1 MLVTVAMVV
10 VATPVAAA
18 VLAVAMV
25 EVVAVVVADAAHART
40 RATHK
45 AARAVSPH
53 KLATRTP
60 NLHVNSKHGLNMTTM
75 PNPPAMSL
83 QASHLPDNR
92 PAATVAASVAAAPQ
106 AAVVAVA
113 DHARV
118 AVVAAVAVQAAAAT
132 PALST
137 AVKPRQRPHIL
148 VRPFNIGLLTRFG
161 FAGLFRTSARLSP

>member
-1 MLVTVAMVV
+1 MVV
-10 VATPVAAA
+10 AVEATPVAVALPA
-18 VLAVAMV
+18 LAPAMV
-25 EVVAVVVADAAHART
+25 AAADAAHART

-113 DHARV
+113 VADHAP
-118 AVVAAVAVQAAAAT
+118 VVVVVAVAVQAAAAT

-148 VRPFNIGLLTRFG
+148 VRPFNIGLLTRFR

>member
-1 MLVTVAMVV
+1 VPETVAMVV
-10 VATPVAAA
+10 AVEATPVAVA
-18 VLAVAMV
+18 VPAPAMV
-25 EVVAVVVADAAHART
+25 AAADAAHART

-92 PAATVAASVAAAPQ
+92 PAATVAAFVAAAPQ
-106 AAVVAVA
+106 AVVAVA

-137 AVKPRQRPHIL
+137 AVKPSQRPHIL

>member
-1 MLVTVAMVV
+1 MVVAVAVVAMLAA
-10 VATPVAAA
+10 VAVQAVAMVAAA
-18 VLAVAMV
+18 VG
-25 EVVAVVVADAAHART
+25 ADAAHART

-45 AARAVSPH
+45 AARAVSPP
-53 KLATRTP
+53 KFATRTP

-92 PAATVAASVAAAPQ
+92 PAATVAAFVAAAPQ
-106 AAVVAVA
+106 AVVAVA

-148 VRPFNIGLLTRFG
+148 VRPFNIGLLTRFR

>member
-1 MLVTVAMVV
+1 MFL

-25 EVVAVVVADAAHART
+25 AVVAADAAHART

-53 KLATRTP
+53 KLATRMHNP
-60 NLHVNSKHGLNMTTM
+60 HVSSKHDPNMTTM

-92 PAATVAASVAAAPQ
+92 PAATVAATVAASVAAAPQ

-161 FAGLFRTSARLSP
+161 FAGLFHTSARLSP

>member
-1 MLVTVAMVV
+1 
-10 VATPVAAA
+10 
-18 VLAVAMV
+18 
-25 EVVAVVVADAAHART
+25 
-40 RATHK
+40 
-45 AARAVSPH
+45 
-53 KLATRTP
+53 
-60 NLHVNSKHGLNMTTM
+60 MTTM

-83 QASHLPDNR
+83 QASPLPDNR
-92 PAATVAASVAAAPQ
+92 PAATVAASVAAAPL
-106 AAVVAVA
+106 AAVVAAVA
-113 DHARV
+113 DRARV

>member
-1 MLVTVAMVV
+1 MAMVV
-10 VATPVAAA
+10 AVAATPAVAAVPA
-18 VLAVAMV
+18 LAMV
-25 EVVAVVVADAAHART
+25 AVMVVAADAVHART

-53 KLATRTP
+53 KLATRMHNP
-60 NLHVNSKHGLNMTTM
+60 HVSSKHGLNMTTM

-83 QASHLPDNR
+83 QASPLQASPL
-92 PAATVAASVAAAPQ
+92 AATVAASVAAAPL
-106 AAVVAVA
+106 AAV
-113 DHARV
+113 V

-132 PALST
+132 PALLT
-137 AVKPRQRPHIL
+137 AVKPWQRPHIL